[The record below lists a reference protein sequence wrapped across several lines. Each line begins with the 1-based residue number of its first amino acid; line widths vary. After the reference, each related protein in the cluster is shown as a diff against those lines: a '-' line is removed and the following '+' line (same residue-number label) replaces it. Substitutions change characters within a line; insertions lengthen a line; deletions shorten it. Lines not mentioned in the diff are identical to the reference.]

1 MKHQCLYINTI
12 HSDNYYNFSR
22 SDSRQH
28 SPDQM
33 ILLNIGADDPDP
45 AEWVPRIADRLEGP
59 ARDMFDRAQIEAQ
72 DLRNC
77 HD

>member
-1 MKHQCLYINTI
+1 
-12 HSDNYYNFSR
+12 
-22 SDSRQH
+22 
-28 SPDQM
+28 M
-33 ILLNIGADDPDP
+33 ILLSIGADDPDP
-45 AEWVPRIADRLEGP
+45 AAWVTRIADRLEGS

>member
-1 MKHQCLYINTI
+1 MERQCLYINTI
-12 HSDNYYNFSR
+12 CSKRHYNFSR
-22 SDSRQH
+22 GDSRQH
-28 SPDQM
+28 SSDRM
-33 ILLNIGADDPDP
+33 ILLKIGADDP
-45 AEWVPRIADRLEGP
+45 ERTQQLTRIADRLEGS